1 MKLDTIIDMLAR
13 LSYRDVELPPL
24 CELELSPD
32 HIAWRSP
39 LPLQH
44 GDWFRLEL
52 YFHPIFREPIV
63 SFGKATNCVKQSR
76 DEGFRIE
83 MELIEMLEMTGQGL
97 ARLALL
103 TQRHQQARCSV
114 PTAGR
119 RDA

>member
-39 LPLQH
+39 VPLQR

-63 SFGKATNCVKQSR
+63 SFGKVTNSVEPSR
-76 DEGFRIE
+76 DGGFRIE

-103 TQRHQQARCSV
+103 TQRHQQARYPV
-114 PTAGR
+114 PTVGR
-119 RDA
+119 REA